1 GKEAFHLIS
10 TTKPDIAIV
19 DINMPLLNGIEL
31 IKLLKKNNLKTK
43 VVVLSA
49 YREFNYAQ
57 EALNFGAF
65 AYLLKP
71 INISSLKSTIKEL
84 YEAVKNEK
92 EDKYIKNKYNE
103 VLPEFKEI
111 LTKKLLLEEIS
122 QE

>member
-1 GKEAFHLIS
+1 MCNSRIKVLGYATNGKEAFHLIS
-10 TTKPDIAIV
+10 TTKPHIAIV

-92 EDKYIKNKYNE
+92 EDKYIKNK
-103 VLPEFKEI
+103 
-111 LTKKLLLEEIS
+111 
-122 QE
+122 